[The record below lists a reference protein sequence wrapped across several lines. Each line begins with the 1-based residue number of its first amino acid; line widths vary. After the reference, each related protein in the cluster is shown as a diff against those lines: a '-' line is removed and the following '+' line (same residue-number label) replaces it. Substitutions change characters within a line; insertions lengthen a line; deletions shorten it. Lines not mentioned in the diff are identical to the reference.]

1 MTTINLVLDE
11 MLGVGHGEIS
21 SYTREL
27 ARALIDYAP
36 PGCTVEGIVGASP
49 ESDYAEIS
57 ETLPGL
63 HGLFKSALSRRD
75 LAAAWQHGFTPV
87 PNGMVH
93 APSLLAPLRAH
104 DRVNTRGTQI
114 AVTIHSVTPWAQP
127 DLLTSRQVSWAKAM
141 GQRALKYA
149 DAVVVPTHAVADA
162 LAEYLPF
169 GDRVRVIGGAVRAN
183 IALPADADARADQLH
198 LPETYVLAFGS
209 GTARSGLV
217 PLFAALALAKTE
229 VPLLVVGEADGI
241 AELVTAAGLK
251 ADRVWV
257 LGTLSDADLAVALSH
272 ASALVVA
279 SIRDGFGTTML
290 EAFSLGTPVIHADAP
305 ALLEIADEAGIAVPS
320 GDTIEYP
327 AALAEAIDRLLADEE
342 LRRTLGILGLDRAKF
357 FSWRAAAESVWQ
369 LHADL

>member
-1 MTTINLVLDE
+1 MTTLNLILDE
-11 MLGVGHGEIS
+11 MLGDDISEIS

-49 ESDYAEIS
+49 ESDYAEIA

-63 HGLFKSALSRRD
+63 RNLFKSALSRRD
-75 LAAAWQHGFTPV
+75 LTAAWQHGFTPV

-93 APSLLAPLRAH
+93 APSLFAPLRAH
-104 DRVNTRGTQI
+104 DRVNTRGSQI
-114 AVTIHSVTPWAQP
+114 AVTIHSVTPWVQP

-169 GDRVRVIGGAVRAN
+169 GDRVRVIGGAVRAS
-183 IALPADADARADQLH
+183 IALPTDADERADRLD
-198 LPETYVLAFGS
+198 LPETYLLAFGS

-217 PLFAALALAKTE
+217 PLFAALALAKTQ
-229 VPLLVVGEADGI
+229 VPLLVVGEPDGI
-241 AELVTAAGLK
+241 TELVTAAGLK
-251 ADRVWV
+251 ADRVRV
-257 LGTLSDADLAVALSH
+257 LGTLSDGDLAVALKR
-272 ASALVVA
+272 ASALVIA
-279 SIRDGFGTTML
+279 SILDGFGTTML
-290 EAFSLGTPVIHADAP
+290 EAFSFGTPVVHADAP
-305 ALLEIADEAGIAVPS
+305 ALVEIADDAALAVPS
-320 GDTIEYP
+320 ADAGEYP
-327 AALAEAIDRLLADEE
+327 AALAEALNRLLADDE
-342 LRRTLGILGLDRAKF
+342 LRRTLGILGRDRAKF
-357 FSWRAAAESVWQ
+357 FSWRAAAEGVWQ